1 MYKSLIGERLLS
13 QDLKL
18 YEIVINV
25 IDDEGFLNSVVA
37 YKRSDKITIWF
48 KDGSEKIIDEYT
60 TSKSDVIDEAGGIVE
75 VSQKLQITNEIQ
87 EMKTAKGIKG
97 IKRVFGALFKESV
110 KQLPPELRP
119 DEALEE
125 LLEEVF
131 KQNALRVVQETNKE
145 RAKEN
150 KKTAK

>member
-1 MYKSLIGERLLS
+1 MMR
-13 QDLKL
+13 
-18 YEIVINV
+18 
-25 IDDEGFLNSVVA
+25 
-37 YKRSDKITIWF
+37 DKITIWF

-60 TSKSDVIDEAGGIVE
+60 TSKSDVIDKAGGIVE
-75 VSQKLQITNEIQ
+75 VSQKLQITNNTQ
-87 EMKTAKGIKG
+87 DMKTSKG
-97 IKRVFGALFKESV
+97 IKRVFGALFKASL

-145 RAKEN
+145 RAKEH
-150 KKTAK
+150 KKQLNRALSKGTQFNTIGVMLDEI